1 MQINIDRGWE
11 IFDPQDDFPTDYSHR
26 ITDNYDIDH
35 NSSITINLEWECTKF
50 NFEFLYQLCDRTG
63 CRPDNIKIIT
73 GNFKIFRYYDDWKRK
88 VRPNDSDIQFEV
100 SMLFPVFYSQTLFD
114 KLHEEHRPLD
124 RTVIAKQRNFDKAFN
139 FLVGNNRAS
148 RVSAFKRIIDRDLTH
163 RGLIAFNTDGNKG
176 LNGEKID
183 VDLPI
188 KLDLEYDTMAQKD
201 AVIGAT
207 VNSVQFRH
215 GDPGYVHKNYFNDI
229 ISNSLVSLVC
239 ETEIGL
245 PDDNVYDNQEPIY
258 TTYQNGFI
266 TEKTFRTFMHGQ
278 PMLWISSTYTLDF
291 LKYMGFKTF
300 DKWWD
305 ESYDTIHDPIK
316 RIDAVIDQLEYL
328 CSLSADELNKIY
340 VDMMPTLYYNR
351 QKLDNLYKKPVF
363 NKRNY
368 FEYSRNW
375 QFNSIMDLLK

>member
-11 IFDPQDDFPTDYSHR
+11 IFDPNEDFFTDYSHK

-50 NFEFLYQLCDRTG
+50 NFEFLHQLCDRTG

-73 GNFKIFRYYDDWKRK
+73 GNFKIFRHYDDWKRK
-88 VRPNDSDIQFEV
+88 VRPNDNDIQFEV
-100 SMLFPVFYSQTLFD
+100 SMLFPVFYSQTLYD

-124 RTVIAKQRNFDKAFN
+124 RTVIARQRNFDKAFN
-139 FLVGNNRAS
+139 FLVGNNRCP
-148 RVSAFKRIIDRDLTH
+148 RVSAFKRIIDRNLTH
-163 RGLIAFNTDGNKG
+163 RGLIAFNTTGNEG
-176 LNGEKID
+176 LNKEKID
-183 VDLPI
+183 IDLPI
-188 KLDLEYDTMAQKD
+188 KLDLEYDTMEEKN
-201 AVIGAT
+201 AVIGST

-229 ISNSLVSLVC
+229 ISNSFVSLVC

-245 PDDNVYDNQEPIY
+245 PDDNVNNNQEPIY

-278 PMLWISSTYTLDF
+278 PMLWISSTYTIDF

-305 ESYDTIHDPIK
+305 ESYDTIHDPLK

-328 CSLSADELNKIY
+328 CSLSAEELNKIY

-351 QKLDNLYKKPVF
+351 QRLDNLYKKPVF

-368 FEYSRNW
+368 LEYSRNW